1 MIFVSDLM
9 RGLIAL
15 QEADAK
21 NLTEPQCGYC
31 IPGLSFTP
39 NELFAEIRKHHPGFG
54 FRVQLN
60 ANMNK
65 FANLWPDDLGTTEP
79 LRDLGFSP
87 EVKLSD
93 MVATV
98 LAAHEDRNV
107 SAAEAFKAIDGDG
120 SLILNRAKIEKYVR
134 KHVVRGREDYG
145 DSGQA
150 AVDSVV
156 NRLMSELDTDND
168 GLVSWATFS
177 EWNRRNTLEQVFVNS
192 LSQTRA

>member
-21 NLTEPQCGYC
+21 NLVEPQCGYC

-54 FRVQLN
+54 FRVKLN

-65 FANLWPDDLGTTEP
+65 FAHLWPDDQETTEP

-98 LAAHEDRNV
+98 LAAHEERNV

-120 SLILNRAKIEKYVR
+120 TLTLNRTKIEKYVR

-150 AVDSVV
+150 ALDSVV

-177 EWNRRNTLEQVFVNS
+177 EWNRRNTLEQVVVNS